1 MKFRTAFHL
10 PKAYEAEAEAVEMC
24 KDIALTARIGVLEP
38 GASQHTLLLQD
49 CEAKRGKGG
58 KGWQLHQ
65 RLIFI
70 VEVI

>member
-1 MKFRTAFHL
+1 
-10 PKAYEAEAEAVEMC
+10 MC

-38 GASQHTLLLQD
+38 GATQHTLLLQD